1 MSDPLNPTIT
11 YEQAVDAH
19 RRYMN
24 MQFKKGGEQPVAH
37 IPAQPDSDTDLVL
50 GGYLR
55 QSREQIGQLT
65 RDLAAANARVA
76 ELEAADASNKLAIE
90 RNWTFSPEHLNTVR
104 NDPVPITAR
113 LRGDYGSRSFP
124 ASAISIVAADMLD
137 AANKELSR
145 LRTQVAACAS
155 DAKAS
160 LRMVRFDGQS
170 VWGDYYTDEPEGD

>member
-1 MSDPLNPTIT
+1 VSDPLNPTIT

-65 RDLAAANARVA
+65 RDLAAARKQLAAANATVEKCKQVA
-76 ELEAADASNKLAIE
+76 ESAIE
-90 RNWTFSPEHLNTVR
+90 REKEKDTHGDAFEVCHLALTEIV
-104 NDPVPITAR
+104 TA
-113 LRGDYGSRSFP
+113 
-124 ASAISIVAADMLD
+124 AEAA
-137 AANKELSR
+137 R
-145 LRTQVAACAS
+145 
-155 DAKAS
+155 
-160 LRMVRFDGQS
+160 
-170 VWGDYYTDEPEGD
+170 EGKGGA